1 MRNKWEYEETYDFI
15 EAIFNDS
22 RLQEFKLR
30 YFDPTQST
38 CANSREKG
46 LIEGLMLKRSLC
58 TIYLAQESDTMGK
71 DSELA
76 ATLAQNKPVIAYVPQ
91 HDPTTYARQISGYP
105 LGFFKKRL
113 LMLLAEE
120 SFEEI
125 SDYERWNKLLLECEP
140 SFKETIF
147 AFLDALEKYRSRQPY
162 ELWEEKEEEFKRTYA
177 SFKKICEILS
187 IGECYSFD
195 RRAELLQLRH
205 PLSMQV
211 DMQSGIA
218 NGVLVV
224 RKPEDCIELLY
235 RILTNDL
242 QFTLKNDPKGFII
255 LEEDISKSP
264 FRVIV
269 KNKKLTNS
277 FWNLFFKH

>member
-1 MRNKWEYEETYDFI
+1 
-15 EAIFNDS
+15 
-22 RLQEFKLR
+22 
-30 YFDPTQST
+30 
-38 CANSREKG
+38 
-46 LIEGLMLKRSLC
+46 
-58 TIYLAQESDTMGK
+58 
-71 DSELA
+71 
-76 ATLAQNKPVIAYVPQ
+76 
-91 HDPTTYARQISGYP
+91 
-105 LGFFKKRL
+105 
-113 LMLLAEE
+113 
-120 SFEEI
+120 
-125 SDYERWNKLLLECEP
+125 
-140 SFKETIF
+140 
-147 AFLDALEKYRSRQPY
+147 
-162 ELWEEKEEEFKRTYA
+162 
-177 SFKKICEILS
+177 
-187 IGECYSFD
+187 
-195 RRAELLQLRH
+195 
-205 PLSMQV
+205 MQV